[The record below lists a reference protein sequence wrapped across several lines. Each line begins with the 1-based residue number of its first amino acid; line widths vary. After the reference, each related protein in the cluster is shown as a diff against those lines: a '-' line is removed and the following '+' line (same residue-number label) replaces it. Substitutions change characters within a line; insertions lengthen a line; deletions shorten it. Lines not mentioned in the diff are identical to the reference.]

1 MYTFIGIH
9 LLVQLEKRNLNIDV
23 FLLVNFAL
31 RERQREEENIFFEI
45 FNSILSG
52 YFHIFDIINIV

>member
-1 MYTFIGIH
+1 MYTFIGTIGEME
-9 LLVQLEKRNLNIDV
+9 LKYRRVSLSKFCIEEKRK
-23 FLLVNFAL
+23 
-31 RERQREEENIFFEI
+31 RERERERESIFFEI

>member
-1 MYTFIGIH
+1 MYTFIGTIGEMEPKYRRVS
-9 LLVQLEKRNLNIDV
+9 LSKFCAKGKTEREK
-23 FLLVNFAL
+23 
-31 RERQREEENIFFEI
+31 ENIFFEI

>member
-1 MYTFIGIH
+1 MYTFIGTIGEME
-9 LLVQLEKRNLNIDV
+9 LKYRRVSLSKFCVEEKRK
-23 FLLVNFAL
+23 
-31 RERQREEENIFFEI
+31 REREREIIFFEI